1 MNTPQ
6 DYALEHAEYLASL
19 WYEMRDDGTY
29 QAHMAVSGLIT
40 EEQAIAAL
48 DHMQRLFC
56 GPEQELSS

>member
-1 MNTPQ
+1 M
-6 DYALEHAEYLASL
+6 AEQFEPIISL
-19 WYEMRDDGTY
+19 GHDKSEDGTFY
-29 QAHMAVSGLIT
+29 ARMTVSGLIT